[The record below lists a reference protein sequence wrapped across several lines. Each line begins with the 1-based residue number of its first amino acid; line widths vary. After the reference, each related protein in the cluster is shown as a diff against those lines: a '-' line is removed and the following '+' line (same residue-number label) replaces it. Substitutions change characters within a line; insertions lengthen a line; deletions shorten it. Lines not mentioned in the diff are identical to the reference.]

1 MSDITKEDVMEY
13 CYSRNLM
20 LVTKES
26 LEYMHRPI
34 VIETMNKNAIPIEL
48 YEQIKGERDVAI
60 EQLKA
65 LNIELFEKPYLKAIP
80 IEWIKKW
87 LNETEDDR
95 IVCFDIRDMLADWE
109 KENEK
114 DI

>member
-1 MSDITKEDVMEY
+1 MGIDFKPKYYGSMVRVSVTTVKGGIEYIIHLEDV
-13 CYSRNLM
+13 
-20 LVTKES
+20 
-26 LEYMHRPI
+26 
-34 VIETMNKNAIPIEL
+34 
-48 YEQIKGERDVAI
+48 D
-60 EQLKA
+60 
-65 LNIELFEKPYLKAIP
+65 AIP

-114 DI
+114 EERTNS